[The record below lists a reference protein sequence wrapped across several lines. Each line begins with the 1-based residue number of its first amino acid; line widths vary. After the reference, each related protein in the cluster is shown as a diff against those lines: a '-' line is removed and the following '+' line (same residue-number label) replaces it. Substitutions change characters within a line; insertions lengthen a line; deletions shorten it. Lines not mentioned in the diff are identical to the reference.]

1 MLIQPPCAADWIA
14 TAEELLCGAVFRI
27 EPDDG
32 QKGSFSDSLDLK
44 MSSRQGA
51 S

>member
-1 MLIQPPCAADWIA
+1 MLIQPRCAADRIG
-14 TAEELLCGAVFRI
+14 TAEELLCGAAFRI

-32 QKGSFSDSLDLK
+32 QKWSFSDSLDLK
-44 MSSRQGA
+44 MSSRDGV